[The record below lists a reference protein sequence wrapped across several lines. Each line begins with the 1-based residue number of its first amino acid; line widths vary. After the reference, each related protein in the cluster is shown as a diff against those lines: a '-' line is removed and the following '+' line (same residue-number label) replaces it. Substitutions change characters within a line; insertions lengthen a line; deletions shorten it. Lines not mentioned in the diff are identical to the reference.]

1 MKRVLIIEDER
12 LSANRLKRLIAD
24 IDDTI
29 TIDGPLTTTEEVENA
44 LQASP
49 QYDLIFSDI
58 RLGEHLVFE
67 AFQNTTV
74 PAPVIFTTAYDEYAI
89 AAFTHNG
96 IDYLLKP
103 IDADSLSA
111 AMQKVAQLVKV
122 AEANAS
128 LQAAVAEIK
137 GFRERILVT
146 KGEELIPLRTCDIRY
161 IKKEEDGLIAHTGKG
176 ETFKL
181 TTTISELEKQL
192 DPNLFFRLNRQYI
205 VHIDSIRKICFH
217 FHSKLSVQLYGEEG
231 ETILVSKERSSLL
244 KQWLNH

>member
-29 TIDGPLTTTEEVENA
+29 IIDGPLTTVAEVTAA
-44 LQASP
+44 LQEVQP
-49 QYDLIFSDI
+49 YDLIFSDI
-58 RLGEHLVFE
+58 RLGEDLVFE
-67 AFQNTTV
+67 AFQGFTI
-74 PAPVIFTTAYDEYAI
+74 PAPIIFTTVYDEYAI
-89 AAFTHNG
+89 AAFKHNG
-96 IDYLLKP
+96 IAYLLKP
-103 IDADSLSA
+103 IDADSLSDA
-111 AMQKVAQLVKV
+111 IQKFENLKKLTDPLISATVSEL
-122 AEANAS
+122 
-128 LQAAVAEIK
+128 K
-137 GFRERILVT
+137 GYRERILVV
-146 KGEELIPLRTCDIRY
+146 KGDELIPLRTCDIRY

-205 VHIDSIRKICFH
+205 FHIDSIRKICFH